1 MDYISNLLS
10 YMKGFFISNK
20 EDIIEEPIINIIDNI
35 TSHPTIT
42 NEEVYYFFIN
52 TANIFNASK
61 LLVKRLTEYKDKT
74 IKIYLLKSDILEP
87 LFKNSVIVDD
97 NKIDRIEY
105 QLSKHR
111 RHLHTMVDA
120 IDSFIEYNKIKYYTI
135 FY

>member
-20 EDIIEEPIINIIDNI
+20 EDIIDEPILNIIDDI
-35 TSHPTIT
+35 ISQPTIT

-74 IKIYLLKSDILEP
+74 IKIYLLKSDTLEP

>member
-20 EDIIEEPIINIIDNI
+20 EDIIDEPILNIIDDI
-35 TSHPTIT
+35 ISQPTIT

-61 LLVKRLTEYKDKT
+61 LLVKRLSEYKDKT
-74 IKIYLLKSDILEP
+74 IKIYLLKSDTLEP

>member
-1 MDYISNLLS
+1 MDYISNFLS
-10 YMKGFFISNK
+10 YIKGFFISNK
-20 EDIIEEPIINIIDNI
+20 EDILDENININNNI
-35 TSHPTIT
+35 IFTQPTIID
-42 NEEVYYFFIN
+42 EEIYYFFIN

-74 IKIYLLKSDILEP
+74 IKIYLLKSDTLEP
-87 LFKNSVIVDD
+87 LFKNSIVVDD
-97 NKIDRIEY
+97 NKIDLIEY

-120 IDSFIEYNKIKYYTI
+120 IDSFIEYNKVKNYSI